1 VSSVHD
7 ILSQEEIDLLIQAAT
22 APKMDQDVELIM
34 DATPSQTYDFS
45 KPNKFTK
52 DHIRGLQ
59 RIHEQFC
66 RTYAGLMSAKLRAR
80 LELSV
85 SSITQLTFG
94 DYVRSLPNPSVLS
107 MFEVSPLQGTIVIQF
122 TPEIA
127 FVLHDRL
134 CGGPGRLPERTRSLT
149 DIEIA
154 VFRKQVLHAINNLL
168 ADAWTDV
175 HPLQF
180 NLAGIE
186 NNPQFLQI
194 ASDRDV
200 VALVTLSFKLNELQ
214 DMVTICLPYRTLE
227 PVMGSLTQA
236 RMFES
241 LQAPDPAQIERLK
254 AKVRSAVVPVEV
266 ELGSA
271 VVTVQDLLDLDVGD
285 VIVLD
290 RTRNE
295 TIDVRIGSLNK
306 FKATPGR
313 IGDKFGVVITAVCQG
328 QGGEGE

>member
-1 VSSVHD
+1 MSST
-7 ILSQEEIDLLIQAAT
+7 T
-22 APKMDQDVELIM
+22 A
-34 DATPSQTYDFS
+34 
-45 KPNKFTK
+45 
-52 DHIRGLQ
+52 
-59 RIHEQFC
+59 
-66 RTYAGLMSAKLRAR
+66 YAVGR
-80 LELSV
+80 
-85 SSITQLTFG
+85 
-94 DYVRSLPNPSVLS
+94 
-107 MFEVSPLQGTIVIQF
+107 
-122 TPEIA
+122 
-127 FVLHDRL
+127 
-134 CGGPGRLPERTRSLT
+134 RLPERTRSLT

-154 VFRKQVLHAINNLL
+154 VFRKQVLHASTTSRRCLDRC
-168 ADAWTDV
+168 ASS
-175 HPLQF
+175 QF

>member
-1 VSSVHD
+1 MHD

-22 APKMDQDVELIM
+22 APKVDQDVELMIDTS
-34 DATPSQTYDFS
+34 DAPTYDFS

-66 RTYAGLMSAKLRAR
+66 RTYAGLMSAKLRSR

-107 MFEVSPLQGTIVIQF
+107 IFEVQPLQGTIVIQF
-122 TPEIA
+122 SPEIA

-134 CGGPGRLPERTRSLT
+134 CGGPGRLPERTRGLT

-154 VFRKQVLHAINNLL
+154 VFRKQVLYSINNLL
-168 ADAWTDV
+168 ADAWSEV
-175 HPLQF
+175 HGLQF

-186 NNPQFLQI
+186 SNPQFLQI

-200 VALVTLSFKLNELQ
+200 VGVVTLNFKLNELQ
-214 DMVTICLPYRTLE
+214 DMITICLPYRTLE
-227 PVMGSLTQA
+227 SVMGSLTQA

-241 LQAPDPAQIERLK
+241 LRPPDPAQIERLK

-295 TIDVRIGSLNK
+295 TIDVKIGSLTK

-313 IGDKFGVVITAVCQG
+313 IGDTFGVVITSVCHS
-328 QGGEGE
+328 QGGEDE

>member
-1 VSSVHD
+1 
-7 ILSQEEIDLLIQAAT
+7 
-22 APKMDQDVELIM
+22 MDQDVELIM

-45 KPNKFTK
+45 VN
-52 DHIRGLQ
+52 
-59 RIHEQFC
+59 
-66 RTYAGLMSAKLRAR
+66 RTSLRKTISVFAAHSRAVLPDACGFNVRQTPSR
-80 LELSV
+80 LECKFHM
-85 SSITQLTFG
+85 QLTFG

-313 IGDKFGVVITAVCQG
+313 IATIGW
-328 QGGEGE
+328 